1 MRCQSDGRRKGGYHG
16 LVPSAAVAAML
27 IGANVR
33 KTTSSGNLV
42 KAMPTKASPVKSSAV
57 GRPKRQD
64 EAGDGP

>member
-1 MRCQSDGRRKGGYHG
+1 M
-16 LVPSAAVAAML
+16 VPSAAVAAML